1 MLNILFEAT
10 VLCSKLRCEINAP
23 IFLLEYLSNFKQD
36 QSCVLIVLL
45 KNLDSFSFVWLQK
58 LYCRASLRQSLQDCV
73 IRSM

>member
-23 IFLLEYLSNFKQD
+23 IVLLEYLSNFKQD

-45 KNLDSFSFVWLQK
+45 KNLDPFSFVWLQK
-58 LYCRASLRQSLQDCV
+58 VYCRASLRQSLRDCV